1 MNFPVRYLSLLNW
14 GRVRMAKNI
23 STKPQLKQKPLRKW
37 VRIITY
43 YNPQYLVGGFKHFLF
58 AMSYM
63 GCHPSHWRTPS
74 FFKMVIAPPT
84 SKKLASENQKNQ
96 TDPHENMISIQ
107 IWVCTYY
114 IYTLY
119 YIHFILYY
127 IDIYNILYIIYD
139 TLYIIIYIHMGIF
152 HT

>member
-1 MNFPVRYLSLLNW
+1 MMNFPVRYLSLLNW

-63 GCHPSHWRTPS
+63 GCHPSH
-74 FFKMVIAPPT
+74 
-84 SKKLASENQKNQ
+84 
-96 TDPHENMISIQ
+96 
-107 IWVCTYY
+107 
-114 IYTLY
+114 
-119 YIHFILYY
+119 
-127 IDIYNILYIIYD
+127 
-139 TLYIIIYIHMGIF
+139 
-152 HT
+152 